1 MKVLV
6 DEGIRNFSKIAKE
19 IDSFYG
25 IEFIYA
31 DHKEINNNLLL
42 DIDILFVRSTTQIN
56 ECLLRSTKVKLV
68 GSATAG
74 FDHIDTNYLNSKRI
88 EWFYSPGCNSSSVV
102 HYVMSSIAYLHS
114 INKINLE
121 KETIGIIG
129 YGNVGSKL
137 HNVLNALN
145 IKNVSYDPYRDFQHL
160 CSIEDI
166 MKSEVIS
173 IHVPLTHNVQYPTF
187 NMVDKFFLEQSQVKT
202 LINTSRGSIVNEK
215 DLLDIKDINYIADV
229 WEHEP
234 EPYKKI
240 IDRAVIAT
248 PHIAGHSYE
257 GKINGTL
264 NLLLTLLKYININK
278 EAFKKDSELIAS
290 YKSKHLMDTNQ
301 LKLHHFSETYN
312 IHNESCKFK
321 DLIKISN
328 KKLQATSFI
337 KIRADHLKRHDIF

>member
-25 IEFIYA
+25 IEFIYT

-42 DIDILFVRSTTQIN
+42 DIDILFVRSTTQID

-173 IHVPLTHNVQYPTF
+173 IHVPLTHNVEYPTF
-187 NMVDKFFLEQSQVKT
+187 NMIDKFFLEQSQVKT

-215 DLLDIKDINYIADV
+215 DLLGTKNINYIADV

-240 IDRAVIAT
+240 IERAVIAT

-290 YKSKHLMDTNQ
+290 YKSKHLMNTNQ
-301 LKLHHFSETYN
+301 LTLHHFSETYN

-328 KKLQATSFI
+328 KKIQATSFR